1 MSTLLIVGAGGHGKV
16 AAETAELLN
25 RWDSI
30 VFADDKFPEL
40 VSIGR
45 WSVVSR
51 TNFLDLGK
59 KGFTDFVVAVGNN
72 KTRLQIQRRLL
83 DSGLAPVSITH
94 PSSIIS
100 PTVTL
105 GAGTVVF
112 ANVVVNADAV
122 VGEAC
127 IINTAAS
134 VEHDCVLGDGVHIS
148 PGARLAG
155 EVGVGSGS
163 WLGIGSS
170 VIQRVD
176 IGQNVIVG
184 AGAAVVSDI
193 PDGVT
198 AKGVPARY

>member
-1 MSTLLIVGAGGHGKV
+1 MSALLIVGAGGHGKV
-16 AAETAELLN
+16 VAETAELLN

-40 VSIGR
+40 VNIGK
-45 WSVVSR
+45 WPIVSR
-51 TNFLDLGK
+51 VSFFDLEK

-72 KTRLQIQRRLL
+72 NTRLQIQRGLL
-83 DSGLAPVSITH
+83 GSGLSPVSITH

-100 PTVTL
+100 PTVKL
-105 GAGTVVF
+105 GGGTVVF
-112 ANVVVNADAV
+112 ANAVVNADTV
-122 VGEAC
+122 VGDAC

-134 VEHDCVLGDGVHIS
+134 VDHDCVLGDGVHIS

-155 EVGVGSGS
+155 EVRVGNGS
-163 WLGIGSS
+163 WLGIGAS
-170 VIQRVD
+170 VIQCIN
-176 IGQNVIVG
+176 IGQNVVVG

-193 PDGVT
+193 PDGVI